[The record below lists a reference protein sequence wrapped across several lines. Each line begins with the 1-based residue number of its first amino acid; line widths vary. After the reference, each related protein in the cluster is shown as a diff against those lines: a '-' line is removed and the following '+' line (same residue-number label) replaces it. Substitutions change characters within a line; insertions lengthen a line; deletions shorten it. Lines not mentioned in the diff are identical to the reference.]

1 MYYNM
6 YVTEKVIQQQKEK
19 TEDLTMNDKEMIK
32 ATYTKEVLLNIMGSY
47 LKQISR
53 DNGKHPAVV
62 LNDIKNSIQ
71 YVLTVNEYDGRYK
84 DEINK

>member
-1 MYYNM
+1 
-6 YVTEKVIQQQKEK
+6 
-19 TEDLTMNDKEMIK
+19 MNDKEMIK
-32 ATYTKEVLLNIMGSY
+32 AVYTKEVLLDIMGSY
-47 LKQISR
+47 LRQISK
-53 DNGKHPAVV
+53 DSKKHPTVV